1 VKVADDGRQCGGND
15 GLVEG
20 GEEQSEK
27 ERPDDEEYAPRRQ
40 VGRGRRRRR
49 AHWQGVF
56 DCRFSFNGRVD
67 RRPEWLLQKWA
78 AWLLGLVV
86 ANVSAGV
93 LGTI

>member
-40 VGRGRRRRR
+40 VGRGRRRR